1 MTDAPIFDLSQLANS
16 NIPIR
21 QLAADERV
29 FLAGDQG
36 NEMFIVKSGRIAIKG
51 GGMILENVKPGGVF
65 GEMAVIDGSPRSAT
79 AIAVEPSE
87 VAVLAER
94 DFLGLVSSYPEFALT
109 VMQLMARRI
118 RRTNESL

>member
-1 MTDAPIFDLSQLANS
+1 MTDTLIFDLSALAHS
-16 NIPIR
+16 NIPSR
-21 QLAADERV
+21 RLDADERV
-29 FLAGDQG
+29 FLAGEEG
-36 NEMFIVKSGRIAIKG
+36 HEMFVVKSGRIAIKG

-79 AIAVEPSE
+79 AIAMEPSE

-94 DFLGLVSSYPEFALT
+94 DFLGLVSAYPEFALT